1 MRSAGFGMRNE
12 NTTRGD
18 ICAGDDYDSVERLQQ
33 VLGDLGWVADDTWH
47 DSPLGV
53 GLTRFRRRD
62 QELSVFRDAWLVD
75 VAGPAD
81 AVRDVL
87 RAMSE

>member
-1 MRSAGFGMRNE
+1 MERA
-12 NTTRGD
+12 D
-18 ICAGDDYDSVERLQQ
+18 VCAADDHEAVDRLQA
-33 VLGDLGWVADDTWH
+33 VLSELGWVADDTWH

-53 GLTRFRRRD
+53 GLTRFRRGD
-62 QELSVFRDAWLVD
+62 HELSVFRDAWLVD

-87 RAMSE
+87 AAMSG